1 LTPQQL
7 DQIGLVAG
15 AIFTL
20 AIFSYLL
27 ADNFLYRIAIHM
39 FIGAAAAFVLITA
52 VESVLLPW
60 VTAYLLAQPIDPPR
74 FIYGLLPFLVGYLL
88 LLKLSP
94 RFSRIGTLG
103 LAIVVSVGAAVALWG
118 AVVGTLIPFVTET
131 ARGFRPDNILD
142 GLIIL
147 TGTVCVLI
155 YFTFLGTR
163 RAGGQV
169 EQALPVRFLG
179 RVGQAF
185 ITLTLGATYA
195 LLIISTLSILTGVF
209 AERFSV
215 LLPGR

>member
-27 ADNFLYRIAIHM
+27 ADNFLYRLTIHM
-39 FIGAAAAFVLITA
+39 FIGAAAAFVLIAT
-52 VESVLLPW
+52 VESILVPW
-60 VTAYLLAQPIDPPR
+60 FAAYLFAQPVDVPR
-74 FIYGLLPFLVGYLL
+74 FAYGLTPLLIGYLL
-88 LLKLSP
+88 TLKLSP

-118 AVVGTLIPFVTET
+118 AIAGTLIPFVLET
-131 ARGFRPDNILD
+131 ARGFRPENIFD
-142 GLIIL
+142 GFIVLV
-147 TGTVCVLI
+147 GTICVLI
-155 YFTFLGTR
+155 YFTFIGTR
-163 RAGGQV
+163 RTTGEV
-169 EQALPVRFLG
+169 EQVLPVRFAG
-179 RVGQAF
+179 RIGQVF

-195 LLIISTLSILTGVF
+195 LLIISALSVLTGVL